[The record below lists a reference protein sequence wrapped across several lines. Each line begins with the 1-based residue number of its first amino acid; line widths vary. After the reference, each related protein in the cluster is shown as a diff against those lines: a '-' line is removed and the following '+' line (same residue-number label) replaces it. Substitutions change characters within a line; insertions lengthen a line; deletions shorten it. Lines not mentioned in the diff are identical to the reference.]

1 MAELAV
7 VGKPAGQVEG
17 VAKVSGRAAYT
28 ADVILPGTLWARA
41 LRSPYPHARIVSIDP
56 TAARGLPGVHAVI
69 TGADLPATLYGRR
82 MWDMPPL
89 ARDRVRFI
97 GERVA
102 AVAAET
108 KEIAEEA
115 LNLIAVEYEEL
126 PAVFDQ
132 LEAMDPAAPLLHP
145 EMGEYRNH
153 QDPLPTGRNVYN
165 VMTANKGDV
174 EQGFRDSD
182 RVFEHAFRTQSHHQG
197 YLEPHATM
205 VQITD
210 DGRVHVWS
218 SNKTPY
224 AALAQLS
231 SLLGLPRE
239 QIVVHITHLGADFGG
254 KGSLMDTP
262 VAYYLARQ
270 TGRPVKMVM
279 SYTEELYAGNPRNP
293 GVITYKTGVK
303 NDGTLV
309 VMRVRCVW
317 NSGAYQA
324 FLPLGNVPGGMEA
337 CGLYRVPNVHID
349 NIGVYTNCTP
359 RGHTRAPGSPQVAF
373 SLESHL
379 EMVAREMRID
389 PVEFR
394 LMNMIDEG
402 EQDPT
407 GIPMRDLHGKQ
418 TLRAAAD
425 RAGWTIP
432 KAANVGR
439 GIALYDRHT
448 GSGNATIGVLIDGDG
463 DVSALTV
470 FPDTG
475 TGAHTVVQQIVAEV
489 LKLPLERVRVV
500 VGDTD
505 GAPNDAGVG
514 GSRVTY
520 VHGQA
525 AMQAAQEAGDQLAA
539 AAAELLGVAPEEVA
553 HEVERYGLRQAQ
565 ATLPEALEGPASGNA
580 SPRHYVSFS
589 DAARAAAANAGGEV
603 RVMKAFDGG
612 STFGVTS
619 FSAQIAEVEVDPD
632 TGQVRLR
639 KLVSAHDV
647 GMIIN
652 PIYHQGQ
659 IDGGAVYGLG
669 FALTEE
675 LLIDEGKVLNPNLGE
690 YKLPNIQDIPELVT
704 VLVPGGSGPVP
715 YSGKAI
721 GEMSNVPVGAAVANA
736 VADACGV
743 RMMELPIT
751 AEKVYRA
758 LRGRGEA
765 PAS

>member
-7 VGKPAGQVEG
+7 VGKPVGQVEG
-17 VAKVSGRAAYT
+17 VAKVTGRAAYT
-28 ADVILPGTLWARA
+28 ADVLLPGTLWAKA
-41 LRSPYPHARIVSIDP
+41 LRSPYPHARIVSID
-56 TAARGLPGVHAVI
+56 TAAARALPGVLGVI
-69 TGADLPATLYGRR
+69 TGADLPPTRYGRR
-82 MWDMPPL
+82 MWDMPPI

-115 LNLIAVEYEEL
+115 LNLIQVEYEEL

-132 LEAMDPAAPLLHP
+132 LEAMEAGAPVLHP
-145 EMGEYRNH
+145 DMAEYRNH

-174 EQGFRDSD
+174 EQGFRESD
-182 RVFEHAFRTQSHHQG
+182 RVFEYTFRTQSHHQG
-197 YLEPHATM
+197 YLEPHSTV
-205 VQITD
+205 VQIAG

-224 AALAQLS
+224 AALNQLAA
-231 SLLGLPRE
+231 LLGIPKE

-262 VAYYLARQ
+262 VAYYLAKL

-303 NDGTLV
+303 SDGRLV
-309 VMRVRCVW
+309 VMQVRCVW

-373 SLESHL
+373 ALESHL

-389 PVEFR
+389 PIEFR

-407 GIPMRDLHGKQ
+407 GIPMRDLRGKE
-418 TLRAAAD
+418 TLRAAAE
-425 RAGWTIP
+425 
-432 KAANVGR
+432 AANWGIPPRPSTGSGKAPLVGK
-439 GIALYDRHT
+439 GVALYDRHT
-448 GSGNATIGVLIDGDG
+448 GSGNATIGVVIDRDAN
-463 DVSALTV
+463 VSVLTV

-475 TGAHTVVQQIVAEV
+475 TGAHTVVQQIVAEE
-489 LKLPLERVRVV
+489 LKLPVERVRVV

-505 GAPNDAGVG
+505 GAATDAGVG

-525 AMQAAQEAGDQLAA
+525 AMQAAQEVAALIRAA
-539 AAAELLGVAPEEVA
+539 AADLLGTNNPL
-553 HEVERYGLRQAQ
+553 HGVEGFFSS
-565 ATLPEALEGPASGNA
+565 ASA
-580 SPRHYVSFS
+580 SVSF
-589 DAARAAAANAGGEV
+589 DQAARAAAANAGGEL

-632 TGQVRLR
+632 TGQVKLR

-647 GMIIN
+647 GTIIN

-669 FALTEE
+669 FALVEE
-675 LLIDEGKVLNPNLGE
+675 LLIDGGKVLNPNLGE

-721 GEMSNVPVGAAVANA
+721 GEMSNVPVGGAVANA

-743 RMMELPIT
+743 RIIELPIT

-758 LRGRGEA
+758 LKERGEG
-765 PAS
+765 PSS

>member
-41 LRSPYPHARIVSIDP
+41 LRSPYPHARIVSIDV
-56 TAARGLPGVHAVI
+56 AEARGLPGVHAVI

-126 PAVFDQ
+126 SAVFDQ
-132 LEAMDPAAPLLHP
+132 LEAMEAGAPLLHP
-145 EMGEYRNH
+145 DMVEYRNH

-165 VMTANKGDV
+165 VMTAKKGDV
-174 EQGFRDSD
+174 EQGFRESD
-182 RVFEHAFRTQSHHQG
+182 RVFEHTFRTQSHHQG

-205 VQITD
+205 VQIAG

-224 AALAQLS
+224 AALTQLS
-231 SLLGLPRE
+231 NLLGLPRE

-309 VMRVRCVW
+309 VMQVRCVW

-359 RGHTRAPGSPQVAF
+359 RGHTRAPGSPQIAF
-373 SLESHL
+373 ALESHL
-379 EMVAREMRID
+379 EMVAREIRID

-407 GIPMRDLHGKQ
+407 GIPMRDLRGKE
-418 TLRAAAD
+418 TLRAAAQA
-425 RAGWTIP
+425 AGWDTPTVPFDSAQGTLSAQGERLI
-432 KAANVGR
+432 GR
-439 GIALYDRHT
+439 GVALYDRHT
-448 GSGNATIGVLIDGDG
+448 GSGNATIGVLISGDG
-463 DVSALTV
+463 DVSVLTV

-475 TGAHTVVQQIVAEV
+475 TGAHTVVRQIVAEE
-489 LKLPLERVRVV
+489 LKLPVDRVRVV

-505 GAPNDAGVG
+505 GAPTDAGVG

-525 AMQAAQEAGDQLAA
+525 AMQAAQEAEVLIRS
-539 AAAELLGVAPEEVA
+539 AAEDLLGTGDVI
-553 HEVERYGLRQAQ
+553 HGVERFFSN
-565 ATLPEALEGPASGNA
+565 TAS
-580 SPRHYVSFS
+580 VSF
-589 DAARAAAANAGGEV
+589 DQAARAAAANGGGEV

-647 GMIIN
+647 GTIIN

-675 LLIDEGKVLNPNLGE
+675 LLIDDGKVTNPNLGE

-704 VLVPGGSGPVP
+704 VLVPGGGGPVP

-758 LRGRGEA
+758 LKGG
-765 PAS
+765 